1 MSELPQITVS
11 SLDHDRLTTLL
22 DQTDFDQFPAAELL
36 QQELD
41 RADVL
46 EPEHMPADVL
56 TMNSTATV
64 QTDGGQERL
73 LTLVYPKDADF
84 SNGKISILAGV
95 GAAMLGL
102 SIGQSI
108 AWAQAD
114 GKTTQLTL
122 VALSYQPESAGELFR

>member
-1 MSELPQITVS
+1 MSDLPQITVS

-46 EPEHMPADVL
+46 EPDEMPANVL

-84 SNGKISILAGV
+84 GNGKISILAGV

-108 AWAQAD
+108 EWTQE
-114 GKTTQLTL
+114 GKTTHLTL
-122 VALSYQPESAGELFR
+122 VALSYQPEASGELFR

>member
-46 EPEHMPADVL
+46 EPENMSADVL

-84 SNGKISILAGV
+84 SNGKISVLANV

-102 SIGQSI
+102 SIGQTI
-108 AWAQAD
+108 AWSQD
-114 GKTTQLTL
+114 GKTTHLTL
-122 VALSYQPESAGELFR
+122 VAISYQPEASGELFR

>member
-84 SNGKISILAGV
+84 ANGKISILAGV

-108 AWAQAD
+108 EWAQSD

-122 VALSYQPESAGELFR
+122 IALSYQPESAGELFR

>member
-1 MSELPQITVS
+1 MSDLPQITVS

-46 EPEHMPADVL
+46 EPEQMPANVL

-84 SNGKISILAGV
+84 GNGKISILAGV

-108 AWAQAD
+108 GWTQD
-114 GKTTQLTL
+114 GKTTHLTL
-122 VALSYQPESAGELFR
+122 VALSYQPEAAGELFR

>member
-46 EPEHMPADVL
+46 DPENMSADVL

-84 SNGKISILAGV
+84 SKGKISVLANV

-102 SIGQSI
+102 SIGQTITWS
-108 AWAQAD
+108 QD
-114 GKTTQLTL
+114 GKTTHLTL
-122 VALSYQPESAGELFR
+122 VAISYQPEASGELFR